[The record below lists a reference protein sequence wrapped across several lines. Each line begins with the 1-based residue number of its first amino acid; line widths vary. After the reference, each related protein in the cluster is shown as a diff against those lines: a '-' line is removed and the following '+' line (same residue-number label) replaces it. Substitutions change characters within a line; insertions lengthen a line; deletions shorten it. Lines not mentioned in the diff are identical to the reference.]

1 MRQRKMNMQNTLK
14 NGNLHNLCKSFI
26 YSNDKSFGK
35 FGFFL
40 HTIFHRIESVNL
52 ILVLFLMFCRGVNKM
67 KRIALKVSDGHS
79 FTTLYRTQN
88 QTLRRKEENDNNFCV
103 HIVNDCWMRN
113 EGWRCSSKIPLK
125 PNKLKKLI
133 PFYLMVEE
141 CIQKLKVCSVALK
154 IFELPLLFTQ

>member
-26 YSNDKSFGK
+26 YSNDKSFCK

-40 HTIFHRIESVNL
+40 HTIFHRIGSVNL

-79 FTTLYRTQN
+79 FTTLNRTQN

-125 PNKLKKLI
+125 LNKLKKLI